1 MAVPVSPIGFEG
13 YEKRL
18 EIIFF
23 EPGIVADPQGKGL
36 RAPSKSQLDEILESA
51 ACTIVSSR
59 SNELVDSYVLSESSL
74 FVYPYKIIIKTC
86 SMTKLLMAIPP
97 NLKLA
102 GSLSLAVKSV
112 VYSIG
117 SFIFPVAVLDEYFG
131 KLGAGS
137 QAYILGNSDKKGMWH
152 VYFASAMAAPGLADY
167 TLEMCMTGL
176 DRESASVFYKSQS
189 SSAASMTSNSGIRG
203 ILPQSEICD
212 FEELPVSTI
221 HITPEDGFSYASFE
235 TVGYDPKEVNLSNQL
250 ERVLARFKP
259 DDSINPRGY
268 YLIER
273 NIQKLGRNNGSVV
286 CQRFVK
292 MAEVAQPRSTLECCL
307 KADNAVDRT
316 SKPLGVNLSL
326 VSSN

>member
-23 EPGIVADPQGKGL
+23 EPGILADPQGKGL
-36 RAPSKSQLDEILESA
+36 RAPSKSQLDEILETA

-97 NLKLA
+97 ILKLA

-117 SFIFPVAVLDEYFG
+117 SFIFPGAQLYPHRDFSEEVAVLDEYFG

-152 VYFASAMAAPGLADY
+152 LTRGTKIRNIIFLNLIGVRPC
-167 TLEMCMTGL
+167 LEMCMTGL

-235 TVGYDPKEVNLSNQL
+235 TVGYDPKEVNLSNLL

-259 DDSINPRGY
+259 DEFSIR
-268 YLIER
+268 LAR
-273 NIQKLGRNNGSVV
+273 
-286 CQRFVK
+286 
-292 MAEVAQPRSTLECCL
+292 
-307 KADNAVDRT
+307 
-316 SKPLGVNLSL
+316 
-326 VSSN
+326 